1 MERDRKGVRAVLLE
15 RFRLH
20 LQLSARILA
29 GPVRQERLAIL
40 ALADARKAVVSTSE
54 MRGLVCVNSTPT
66 CGG

>member
-1 MERDRKGVRAVLLE
+1 MERDRKGVRVVLLE

-20 LQLSARILA
+20 LQLSARTLA
-29 GPVRQERLAIL
+29 GPVRQERPAIL
-40 ALADARKAVVSTSE
+40 ALADARKAVVNRLE